1 MTVLTTDIR
10 ATQAGIPPSA
20 CMAQA
25 ASGSSAPGIDIE
37 TIREHV
43 PVRRCKHAARHSV
56 YHAGQPFR
64 AIYLVHAGSYK
75 VCELAADGREQVSGF
90 RMRGDLIGVE
100 SIGLKTYAND
110 VVALEG
116 SEAWELPYPAVL
128 RACLH
133 VPELQ
138 SRLTAALAAEIRC
151 DHSWMLMLGTLAAER
166 RVAAFLLDV
175 AARYAHLGC
184 SARHFILRMNRADMA
199 SFLAL
204 KHETVS
210 RALSHLHDLSY
221 IDVQRRE
228 VRVLDVDGLSSMAGT
243 SATLN

>member
-1 MTVLTTDIR
+1 MTALATDIR
-10 ATQAGIPPSA
+10 PTQGSNFHPFMIPVTF
-20 CMAQA
+20 
-25 ASGSSAPGIDIE
+25 GTGPGIDIE
-37 TIREHV
+37 AIREHA
-43 PVRRCKHAARHSV
+43 PVRRCKHAAGQSV
-56 YHAGQPFR
+56 YRAGQPFR

-75 VCELAADGREQVSGF
+75 ICELADDGREQVTGF
-90 RMRGDLIGVE
+90 RMRGDLIGME
-100 SIGLKTYAND
+100 SIGLKAYASD
-110 VVALEG
+110 AIALEG

-138 SRLTAALAAEIRC
+138 SQLTAVLAAEIRS
-151 DHSWMLMLGTLAAER
+151 DRSWMLMLGTLAAER

-175 AARYAHLGC
+175 AARYARLGC
-184 SARHFILRMNRADMA
+184 SSKHFILRMSRIDMA

-210 RALSHLHDLSY
+210 RALSRLHELSY

-228 VRVLDVDGLSSMAGT
+228 VRVLDAHGLRSMAGV
-243 SATLN
+243 SIALN